1 MESLVP
7 PSRDSS
13 EITGGPS
20 PLLCPHICI
29 SYHPLA
35 YTVWI
40 IYISMPGPVGLKIQV
55 KTKGCRYCM
64 PQYKHNLIIVT
75 GRRYRPNIKGEL
87 LSFLHSHV
95 CISFSHPLYLS
106 RWVGCVVTP
115 HPNPLQLPPF
125 LLPSFT
131 KQSNISAMQ
140 DCLHNRLKIKYSFLL
155 SVFKFISHMERFF
168 FSILGQLGLLVCID
182 IRALVYRR
190 VYIVINVLALLIMR
204 VLVFVC
210 NSET

>member
-1 MESLVP
+1 MDGVISP
-7 PSRDSS
+7 P
-13 EITGGPS
+13 ITRFKWDYGGTLSTFMPPYLHILPS
-20 PLLCPHICI
+20 PCLHCVN
-29 SYHPLA
+29 Y
-35 YTVWI
+35 
-40 IYISMPGPVGLKIQV
+40 IYISMPGPVGWKIQV

-115 HPNPLQLPPF
+115 PPHPNPLELPPF

-155 SVFKFISHMERFF
+155 SVF
-168 FSILGQLGLLVCID
+168 
-182 IRALVYRR
+182 
-190 VYIVINVLALLIMR
+190 
-204 VLVFVC
+204 
-210 NSET
+210 

>member
-40 IYISMPGPVGLKIQV
+40 IYISMPGPVGWKIQV

-115 HPNPLQLPPF
+115 PPTPIPSNS
-125 LLPSFT
+125 LLFCFRVLRSM
-131 KQSNISAMQ
+131 QSNISAMQ

-155 SVFKFISHMERFF
+155 SVFLFISHMERFF
-168 FSILGQLGLLVCID
+168 FQYLV
-182 IRALVYRR
+182 
-190 VYIVINVLALLIMR
+190 
-204 VLVFVC
+204 
-210 NSET
+210 S

>member
-1 MESLVP
+1 
-7 PSRDSS
+7 
-13 EITGGPS
+13 
-20 PLLCPHICI
+20 
-29 SYHPLA
+29 
-35 YTVWI
+35 
-40 IYISMPGPVGLKIQV
+40 
-55 KTKGCRYCM
+55 M

-75 GRRYRPNIKGEL
+75 GRRYRPNIKGGL

-106 RWVGCVVTP
+106 RCVGCVLTP
-115 HPNPLQLPPF
+115 PPPF
-125 LLPSFT
+125 LLPTFT

-155 SVFKFISHMERFF
+155 SVFLFISHMERLF
-168 FSILGQLGLLVCID
+168 FSMLGQLGLLVCID

>member
-40 IYISMPGPVGLKIQV
+40 IYISMPGPVGWKIQV

-115 HPNPLQLPPF
+115 PPPSPPT
-125 LLPSFT
+125 PSFFASEFYEAIQYFSNARLFT
-131 KQSNISAMQ
+131 QS
-140 DCLHNRLKIKYSFLL
+140 IKDQ
-155 SVFKFISHMERFF
+155 VFISFICVSIHFSHGKVF

-182 IRALVYRR
+182 IKALVYRR

>member
-1 MESLVP
+1 
-7 PSRDSS
+7 
-13 EITGGPS
+13 
-20 PLLCPHICI
+20 
-29 SYHPLA
+29 
-35 YTVWI
+35 
-40 IYISMPGPVGLKIQV
+40 
-55 KTKGCRYCM
+55 M

-106 RWVGCVVTP
+106 RCVGCVLTP
-115 HPNPLQLPPF
+115 P
-125 LLPSFT
+125 PSFFASDFYEAIQYFSNARLFT
-131 KQSNISAMQ
+131 QS
-140 DCLHNRLKIKYSFLL
+140 IKDQ
-155 SVFKFISHMERFF
+155 VFISFICVSIHFSHGKAF